1 MNTWAFAL
9 PTIDVPFTG
18 TGDLLSALC
27 TAWYGLA
34 PATATSDSS
43 SMSPLAWALSKALLT
58 VQQILLRTYL
68 HMLDLNARDGM
79 PGGTDATE
87 GSASATATDVSQ
99 RAQQLRRRELR
110 LVQERALIADGGA
123 GWEGRRVDWEKVA
136 QKLQSAK

>member
-1 MNTWAFAL
+1 METWAFAL

-34 PATATSDSS
+34 PTTSPTSS
-43 SMSPLAWALSKALLT
+43 TMPALAWALSKALLT

-68 HMLDLNARDGM
+68 HMLELEEQSTN
-79 PGGTDATE
+79 PGPDPIEHDATNVTNPE
-87 GSASATATDVSQ
+87 IEIRL

-110 LVQERALIADGGA
+110 LVQERALISDGGA
-123 GWEGRRVDWEKVA
+123 GWDGRRVDWDTVA
-136 QKLQSAK
+136 ATAKE